1 MNFNATLIGQ
11 TFAFVVFVWFT
22 MKFVWPL
29 LLKQMHD
36 RETRIADGLAA
47 ADKGQKALEEAEIRH
62 TELVDEGKQQAVEI
76 ISQAQRRGDEIV
88 EESKS
93 TAKSEGQRLIQAAE
107 AEIERDKTQA
117 REDLRQEVATLALA
131 GVEQILMREVDRNAH
146 NEIITKISSEL

>member
-1 MNFNATLIGQ
+1 VNFNATLIGQ

-47 ADKGQKALEEAEIRH
+47 AEKGQKALEEAEIRL
-62 TELVDEGKQQAVEI
+62 TELVDEGKQQAAEI

-93 TAKSEGQRLIQAAE
+93 TAKSEGQRLIHAAE

-117 REDLRQEVATLALA
+117 REDLRKEVATLALA

-146 NEIITKISSEL
+146 NEIITKLSSEL

>member
-47 ADKGQKALEEAEIRH
+47 ADKGQKALEEG
-62 TELVDEGKQQAVEI
+62 ELVEEGKQHAAEI

-88 EESKS
+88 DESKS
-93 TAKSEGQRLIQAAE
+93 NAKSEGQRLIHAAE
-107 AEIERDKTQA
+107 AEIEREKTQA
-117 REDLRQEVATLALA
+117 REDLRKEVATLALA
-131 GVEQILMREVDRNAH
+131 GVEQILMREINPDAH
-146 NEIITKISSEL
+146 NDIITKLSSEL

>member
-47 ADKGQKALEEAEIRH
+47 ADKGQKALEEAAVRH
-62 TELVDEGKQQAVEI
+62 GELVEEGKQHAAEI

-88 EESKS
+88 DESKS
-93 TAKSEGQRLIQAAE
+93 NAKSEGQRLIHAAE
-107 AEIERDKTQA
+107 AEIEREKTQA
-117 REDLRQEVATLALA
+117 REDLRKEVATLALV
-131 GVEQILMREVDRNAH
+131 GVEQILMREINPDAH
-146 NEIITKISSEL
+146 NEIITKLSSEL